1 MGKLEIFLGPMFA
14 GKSTEIIR
22 RIRKMKFIGK
32 KILVVKPQIDNRYNE
47 DKITSHDYET
57 ADCIIVTNL
66 SELQN
71 IKDYNTIIIDEGQ
84 FFNDLKENVI
94 LWVDTFNINV
104 VIAGLDGDFQRQP
117 IGQILELIPY
127 ADSCIKLNALCS
139 NCKDGTNAS
148 FSHRIINSNEKILI
162 GGSDTYIPLCRKCYL
177 NMNEK

>member
-1 MGKLEIFLGPMFA
+1 MGKLKIFLGPMFA

-94 LWVDTFNINV
+94 LWVDTFDINV

-117 IGQILELIPY
+117 IGQMLELIPY
-127 ADSCIKLNALCS
+127 ADSCVKLNALCS
-139 NCKDGTNAS
+139 KCKDGTNAS
-148 FSHRIINSNEKILI
+148 FSHRIIHSNEQILI

-177 NMNEK
+177 NMNKK

>member
-47 DKITSHDYET
+47 EKITSHDYET

-66 SELQN
+66 SELN
-71 IKDYNTIIIDEGQ
+71 VKDYNTIIIDEGQ
-84 FFNDLKENVI
+84 FFNDLKEYVI
-94 LWVDTFNINV
+94 SWVDIFDINV
-104 VIAGLDGDFQRQP
+104 VVAGLDGDFQRQP
-117 IGQILELIPY
+117 IGQMLELIPY

-139 NCKDGTNAS
+139 KCKDGTNAS
-148 FSHRIINSNEKILI
+148 FTHRIIHSNEQILI

-177 NMNEK
+177 NMNKK

>member
-57 ADCIIVTNL
+57 ADCIIVNNL

-94 LWVDTFNINV
+94 LWVDIFNINV

-117 IGQILELIPY
+117 IGQMLELIPY
-127 ADSCIKLNALCS
+127 ADSCVKLNALCS

-177 NMNEK
+177 NMNKK

>member
-66 SELQN
+66 SELN
-71 IKDYNTIIIDEGQ
+71 VKDYNTIIIDEGQ
-84 FFNDLKENVI
+84 FFNDLKEYVI
-94 LWVDTFNINV
+94 SWVDIFDINV
-104 VIAGLDGDFQRQP
+104 VVAGLDGDFQRQP
-117 IGQILELIPY
+117 IGQMLELIPY

-139 NCKDGTNAS
+139 KCKDGTNAS
-148 FSHRIINSNEKILI
+148 FTHRIIHSNEQILI

-177 NMNEK
+177 NMNKK

>member
-94 LWVDTFNINV
+94 LWVDTFDINV

-127 ADSCIKLNALCS
+127 ADSCVKLNALCS
-139 NCKDGTNAS
+139 KCKDGTNAS
-148 FSHRIINSNEKILI
+148 FSHRIINSNEQILI

-177 NMNEK
+177 NMNKK

>member
-66 SELQN
+66 SELN
-71 IKDYNTIIIDEGQ
+71 VKDYNTIIIDEGQ
-84 FFNDLKENVI
+84 FFNDLKEYVI
-94 LWVDTFNINV
+94 SWVDIFDINV
-104 VIAGLDGDFQRQP
+104 VVAGLDGDFQRQP
-117 IGQILELIPY
+117 IGQMLELIPH

-139 NCKDGTNAS
+139 KCKDGTNAS
-148 FSHRIINSNEKILI
+148 FTHRIIHSNEQILI

-177 NMNEK
+177 NMNKK

>member
-66 SELQN
+66 SELN
-71 IKDYNTIIIDEGQ
+71 VKDYNTIIIDEGQ
-84 FFNDLKENVI
+84 FFNDLKEYVI
-94 LWVDTFNINV
+94 SWVDIFDINV
-104 VIAGLDGDFQRQP
+104 VVAGLDGDFQRQP
-117 IGQILELIPY
+117 IGQMLELIPY
-127 ADSCIKLNALCS
+127 AESCIKLNALCS
-139 NCKDGTNAS
+139 KCKDGTNAS
-148 FSHRIINSNEKILI
+148 FTHRIIHSNEQILI

-177 NMNEK
+177 NMNKK

>member
-47 DKITSHDYET
+47 EKITSHDYET
-57 ADCIIVTNL
+57 ADCIIVNNL
-66 SELQN
+66 SELN
-71 IKDYNTIIIDEGQ
+71 VKDYNTIIIDEGQ
-84 FFNDLKENVI
+84 FFNDLKEYVI
-94 LWVDTFNINV
+94 SWVDIFDINV
-104 VIAGLDGDFQRQP
+104 VVAGLDGDFQRQP

-139 NCKDGTNAS
+139 KCKDGTNAS
-148 FSHRIINSNEKILI
+148 FSHRIIHSNEQILI

-177 NMNEK
+177 NMNKK

>member
-66 SELQN
+66 SELN
-71 IKDYNTIIIDEGQ
+71 VKDYNTIIIDEGQ
-84 FFNDLKENVI
+84 FFNDLKEYVI
-94 LWVDTFNINV
+94 SWVDIFDINV

-117 IGQILELIPY
+117 IGQMLELIPY

-139 NCKDGTNAS
+139 KCKDGTNAS
-148 FSHRIINSNEKILI
+148 FTHRIIHSNEQILI

-177 NMNEK
+177 NMNKK

>member
-47 DKITSHDYET
+47 EKITSHDYET

-66 SELQN
+66 SELN
-71 IKDYNTIIIDEGQ
+71 VKDYNTIIIDEGQ
-84 FFNDLKENVI
+84 FFNDLKEYVI
-94 LWVDTFNINV
+94 SWVDIFDINV
-104 VIAGLDGDFQRQP
+104 VVAGLDGDFQRQP

-139 NCKDGTNAS
+139 KCKDGTNAS
-148 FSHRIINSNEKILI
+148 FTHRIIHSNEQILI

-177 NMNEK
+177 NMNKK

>member
-1 MGKLEIFLGPMFA
+1 MFA

-94 LWVDTFNINV
+94 LWVDTFDINV

-117 IGQILELIPY
+117 IGQMLELIPY
-127 ADSCIKLNALCS
+127 ADSCVKLNALCS
-139 NCKDGTNAS
+139 KCKDGTNAS
-148 FSHRIINSNEKILI
+148 FSHRIIHSNEQILI

-177 NMNEK
+177 NMNKK

>member
-47 DKITSHDYET
+47 EKITSHDYET

-94 LWVDTFNINV
+94 LWVDTFDINV

-117 IGQILELIPY
+117 IGQMLELIPY
-127 ADSCIKLNALCS
+127 ADSCVKLNALCS
-139 NCKDGTNAS
+139 KCKDGTNAS
-148 FSHRIINSNEKILI
+148 FSHRIIHSNEQILI

-177 NMNEK
+177 NMNKK

>member
-1 MGKLEIFLGPMFA
+1 MGKLKIFLGPMFA

-22 RIRKMKFIGK
+22 IIRQMNFIGT

-66 SELQN
+66 SELN
-71 IKDYNTIIIDEGQ
+71 VKDYNTIIIDEGQ
-84 FFNDLKENVI
+84 FFNDLKEYVI
-94 LWVDTFNINV
+94 LWVDIFDINV
-104 VIAGLDGDFQRQP
+104 VVAGLDGDFQRQP

-139 NCKDGTNAS
+139 KCKDGTNAS
-148 FSHRIINSNEKILI
+148 FTHRIIHSNEQILI

-177 NMNEK
+177 NMNKK